1 MVKLRL
7 RRVGKKKQPSYRLV
21 AAYSRSPR
29 DGSFLETLGFY
40 NPLTEPPVISFN
52 EELVLEWLK
61 KGAQPT
67 DIVQKLLFRC
77 GIWEKFKSTEPPAV
91 TILKRN
97 IERKKAL
104 KEAPAVQEEAGA
116 AVNPEET
123 KPAEAVS

>member
-21 AAYSRSPR
+21 AAHSRSPR
-29 DGSFLETLGFY
+29 DGRFLETLGFY

-52 EELVLEWLK
+52 EPLVLEWLK

-67 DIVQKLLFRC
+67 DVVQKLLHRC
-77 GIWEKFKSTEPPAV
+77 GMWEKFKASEPPAV
-91 TILKRN
+91 TTLKRN

-104 KEAPAVQEEAGA
+104 KETPAAETESKESENKEE
-116 AVNPEET
+116 V
-123 KPAEAVS
+123 KPAEAAS